1 MNNEQKRRLG
11 FERVQEVM
19 KHRWV
24 PEILTCIGSGEGRY
38 SEILE
43 KYPFLSKTELNRK
56 LALLKNCHAIEKS
69 DDHMHLPYTLLDFG
83 EDLLKLI
90 ESIEA
95 VGSKYV

>member
-1 MNNEQKRRLG
+1 MDNDQMKKIG

-24 PEILTCIGSGEGRY
+24 PEILMCIGSGKGRY
-38 SEILE
+38 SEILS

-56 LALLKNCHAIEKS
+56 LALLKKYRVIDKS
-69 DDHMHLPYTLLDFG
+69 DKHMHHPYRLMDFG

-90 ESIEA
+90 EFIGE